1 MGIVANTT
9 THPALVLRHAVDTIT
24 TELVRAPITPTY
36 LTVGTYSSG
45 TKVDVHVASREDFDA
60 AVALFGLGE
69 LWEYGG
75 DEEDRPRRIV
85 GSAKFMG
92 VYVTVSAPAFPAVVA
107 DCDSVEA

>member
-45 TKVDVHVASREDFDA
+45 TKVD
-60 AVALFGLGE
+60 
-69 LWEYGG
+69 GG
-75 DEEDRPRRIV
+75 MAPRCGCCQRS
-85 GSAKFMG
+85 SA
-92 VYVTVSAPAFPAVVA
+92 SAPTIAPVRR
-107 DCDSVEA
+107 STSGW